1 MPNAAQFYRQ
11 LKQQIRQVL
20 DAIVAGTV
28 NLQSINEALDCVR
41 QLPRATEGLSEWTQK
56 LESEKQR
63 LESVGNAVEAEWN
76 DAANALNQA
85 LDRGDCSAAEASLEE
100 LKNLSKWE
108 SHKDASW
115 ERRLDECK
123 KRGPEMERIQNDALR
138 AKQELNEGLVLD
150 CVNRAEQLGAET
162 LVKELLAGH
171 KEIGRTI
178 KAVADLEAEM
188 AAAKESKNWAEILN
202 KADRILYLVPTHK
215 AALSAKKKAERITA
229 QDDFPKTLIALAED
243 AEDAKRPK
251 MALRYYQWAFEES
264 REPNDALLKKIEEL
278 KSSVRRSKTKSK
290 TVVFVG
296 PPSSGKTVML
306 GSFLYFLQTRR
317 ESDVQD
323 VDTDDSS
330 ARLRSKLLKNF
341 TNKVD
346 ENGKIQIDENGKI
359 QIMVEFPESTAPLA
373 KDSGQQIP
381 EIRINIEQY
390 QTSKTLPPIEL
401 TLLDVAGEHFRAFDA
416 TKDTK
421 LDPRVQNYLRSDPE
435 DLIFVLVI
443 PANSHGDSREQ
454 ADLQMLLTDFGFFL
468 SRKGNIKNYSR
479 LLSFSKWDL
488 YEGNASK
495 ASELLDYYP
504 MLRSITPDDPD
515 DVFKFKVGDKI
526 VDAEGSEKFEWH
538 EWSAELFARRI
549 YRTTTGINDDPWVW
563 RAKKKKWFKFK

>member
-1 MPNAAQFYRQ
+1 MRTAAQFYRQ
-11 LKQQIRQVL
+11 CKQLIRQVL
-20 DAIVAGTV
+20 EAIEAGTAD
-28 NLQSINEALDCVR
+28 LHSINEALDCVR
-41 QLPRATEGLSEWTQK
+41 QLPPSTEGLNEWTQK
-56 LESEKQR
+56 LEAEKHR
-63 LESVGNAVEAEWN
+63 LESLGNAVEEEWN
-76 DAANALNQA
+76 NVANVLNQA
-85 LDRGDCSAAEASLEE
+85 LDRGDCAAAEASLEE
-100 LKNLSKWE
+100 LKNFSKWE

-138 AKQELNEGLVLD
+138 AKQELNEGLMLD

-178 KAVADLEAEM
+178 KVVADFEEEM
-188 AAAKESKNWAEILN
+188 AVAKESKNWADVLN
-202 KADRILYLVPTHK
+202 KAGRILGLVPTHK

-229 QDDFPKTLIALAED
+229 QDDFPKTLITLAED
-243 AEDAKRPK
+243 AEDTKRPK

-323 VDTDDSS
+323 VGTDDYS
-330 ARLRSKLLKNF
+330 ALLRSNLLKNF
-341 TNKVD
+341 TNKED
-346 ENGKIQIDENGKI
+346 EKGEVR
-359 QIMVEFPESTAPLA
+359 IMVKFPDSTAPLE
-373 KDSGQQIP
+373 KDSDQQIP
-381 EIRINIEQY
+381 EIHINIEPQ
-390 QTSKTLPPIEL
+390 QTSKTLPTVEL

-416 TKDTK
+416 TRDAK

-454 ADLQMLLTDFGFFL
+454 VDLQMLFTDFGFFL
-468 SRKGNIKNYSR
+468 SRKGNIKNYAR

-488 YEGNASK
+488 YQGNASK
-495 ASELLDYYP
+495 ASDLLDHYP

-515 DVFKFKVGDKI
+515 DVIKFKAIAG
-526 VDAEGSEKFEWH
+526 EGSKKFKWH

-549 YRTTTGINDDPWVW
+549 YRTTTGMDDDPWVI
-563 RAKKKKWFKFK
+563 RKKKKWFKF

>member
-1 MPNAAQFYRQ
+1 MQTKAMPNAAQFYSQ
-11 LKQQIRQVL
+11 LKQQIRQVR
-20 DAIVAGTV
+20 DAIAAGTV

-41 QLPRATEGLSEWTQK
+41 QLPPSTQGLNEWTQK

-63 LESVGNAVEAEWN
+63 LESAGNAVEAEWD

-138 AKQELNEGLVLD
+138 AKQELNEGLMLD

-178 KAVADLEAEM
+178 KVVADLEAEM
-188 AAAKESKNWAEILN
+188 AAAKESKNWAEVLN
-202 KADRILYLVPTHK
+202 KADRILGLVPTHK

-330 ARLRSKLLKNF
+330 ARLRSMLLRNF
-341 TNKVD
+341 TM
-346 ENGKIQIDENGKI
+346 G
-359 QIMVEFPESTAPLA
+359 EFPESTAALA
-373 KDSGQQIP
+373 KDSDQQIP
-381 EIRINIEQY
+381 EIRINIEPH
-390 QTSKTLPPIEL
+390 QTSKTLPAIEL

-416 TKDTK
+416 TKDAK
-421 LDPRVQNYLRSDPE
+421 LDPRVQNYLRSDPD

-454 ADLQMLLTDFGFFL
+454 VDLEMLLTDFGFFL

-495 ASELLDYYP
+495 AGDLLDHYP

-515 DVFKFKVGDKI
+515 DVIKFKVGD
-526 VDAEGSEKFEWH
+526 AEGIEKFNWDD
-538 EWSAELFARRI
+538 WSAELFARRI
-549 YRTTTGINDDPWVW
+549 YRITTGMYDDPWVM
-563 RAKKKKWFKFK
+563 RTKKKWFKI

>member
-1 MPNAAQFYRQ
+1 MQTKAMPNAAQFYSQ
-11 LKQQIRQVL
+11 LKQQIRQVR
-20 DAIVAGTV
+20 DAIAAGTV

-41 QLPRATEGLSEWTQK
+41 QLPPSTQGLNEWTQK

-63 LESVGNAVEAEWN
+63 LESAGNAVEAEWD

-138 AKQELNEGLVLD
+138 AKQELNEGLMLD

-178 KAVADLEAEM
+178 KVVADLEAEM
-188 AAAKESKNWAEILN
+188 AAAKESKNWAEVLN
-202 KADRILYLVPTHK
+202 KADRILGLVPTHK

-330 ARLRSKLLKNF
+330 ARLRSMLLKNY

-346 ENGKIQIDENGKI
+346 ENGKIKVDENGKI

-401 TLLDVAGEHFRAFDA
+401 TLLDVAGEHFRAFPTRFTMTFSNLSLSVMIQMALSKFCD
-416 TKDTK
+416 DN
-421 LDPRVQNYLRSDPE
+421 V
-435 DLIFVLVI
+435 IFL
-443 PANSHGDSREQ
+443 
-454 ADLQMLLTDFGFFL
+454 
-468 SRKGNIKNYSR
+468 
-479 LLSFSKWDL
+479 
-488 YEGNASK
+488 
-495 ASELLDYYP
+495 
-504 MLRSITPDDPD
+504 
-515 DVFKFKVGDKI
+515 
-526 VDAEGSEKFEWH
+526 
-538 EWSAELFARRI
+538 LFA
-549 YRTTTGINDDPWVW
+549 NES
-563 RAKKKKWFKFK
+563 KE